1 MLKSE
6 YTEKKEAV
14 KKVLSNVGNEELN
27 NTGIALAHVMAKYP
41 GMQIGVAFDALYEIR
56 EERRTEPFWKP
67 L

>member
-6 YTEKKEAV
+6 YMEKKETV

-27 NTGIALAHVMAKYP
+27 NTGIALAHITDKYP

-56 EERRTEPFWKP
+56 EERRADLFWKP